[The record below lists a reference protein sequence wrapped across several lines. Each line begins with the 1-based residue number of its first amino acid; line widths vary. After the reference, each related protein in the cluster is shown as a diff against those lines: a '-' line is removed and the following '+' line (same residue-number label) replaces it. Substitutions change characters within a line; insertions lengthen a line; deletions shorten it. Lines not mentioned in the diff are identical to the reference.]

1 MSCTAIPK
9 NKGRRQEQGE
19 DKGGDLHSPHHTNTA
34 LLKSRSCCPAR
45 ITPSRLLAQDQSPP
59 HTQCAPENHP
69 APASHPAGAGM
80 SPAVAPW
87 GPRSLRPWRGSSR
100 GAAVLTDGNIQPDT
114 RCSSQH
120 RNEEILVQAVL
131 PLCVR
136 APDLTRS
143 LASAP
148 RLRSELLKL

>member
-1 MSCTAIPK
+1 MLQRTILLLPPT
-9 NKGRRQEQGE
+9 Q
-19 DKGGDLHSPHHTNTA
+19 PA
-34 LLKSRSCCPAR
+34 LGPAQLR
-45 ITPSRLLAQDQSPP
+45 VPGVPDPSGPGV
-59 HTQCAPENHP
+59 
-69 APASHPAGAGM
+69 GA
-80 SPAVAPW
+80 A
-87 GPRSLRPWRGSSR
+87 R

-148 RLRSELLKL
+148 HLRSELLKL